1 MSKAGRKWKLG
12 ESMNDVRQLE
22 GGGLFSLKCSSVNGS
37 LNECFSSY
45 VATIN
50 D

>member
-1 MSKAGRKWKLG
+1 MSKGGRKWKLG
-12 ESMNDVRQLE
+12 ESVNDVRRLE
-22 GGGLFSLKCSSVNGS
+22 GGELSVLKCSSVNGS

>member
-1 MSKAGRKWKLG
+1 MSKRERKQKLG

-22 GGGLFSLKCSSVNGS
+22 GGVLKHSSVNGS
-37 LNECFSSY
+37 INECFSSF

>member
-1 MSKAGRKWKLG
+1 M
-12 ESMNDVRQLE
+12 VRGNLKE
-22 GGGLFSLKCSSVNGS
+22 VSFSVLKHSSVNGS
-37 LNECFSSY
+37 INDCFSSY

>member
-1 MSKAGRKWKLG
+1 MSKRVRKRKLG

-22 GGGLFSLKCSSVNGS
+22 CGFSVLKHSSVNGS
-37 LNECFSSY
+37 INECFFSF

>member
-1 MSKAGRKWKLG
+1 MEIG

-22 GGGLFSLKCSSVNGS
+22 GGGLLVLKHSSVNGS
-37 LNECFSSY
+37 INECFSLF
-45 VATIN
+45 VTTIN

>member
-1 MSKAGRKWKLG
+1 MSKRGRERKLG

-22 GGGLFSLKCSSVNGS
+22 GGGLSVLKHSSVNGS
-37 LNECFSSY
+37 INECFSSF
-45 VATIN
+45 VVTIY

>member
-1 MSKAGRKWKLG
+1 MSNRGRELKLG

-22 GGGLFSLKCSSVNGS
+22 GGGLSILKHSSVNRS
-37 LNECFSSY
+37 INEFFSSF
-45 VATIN
+45 VMTIY